1 MDTNKR
7 IARAMLKKSFAE
19 AKELVFKSLYAKA
32 SLALDEARYAVAN
45 AIFNEAELDEMAM
58 TKARENQLGRKMVT
72 QSTAQM
78 RSYGTSKHPSE
89 YRKSR
94 ELQKQYGKEDKSKK
108 TYGIN
113 GKVVKEESEL
123 DEMAQTAQRS
133 KEMNKKVDAA
143 YIKHDRALQKGFAAG
158 HSEGSKQIRKI
169 DSDYQKVSNQNRR
182 EKSSKKLYGKGG
194 KEIDAKRY
202 KGKTVG
208 AEGNLRKPKG
218 NTETKLRDALQAERL
233 RSLGVRSND

>member
-78 RSYGTSKHPSE
+78 RSFGTSKHPSE

-94 ELQKQYGKEDKSKK
+94 ELQKQYDKEDKSKK

-113 GKVVKEESEL
+113 GKVVKEEAEL
-123 DEMAQTAQRS
+123 DEMAQTKERAKETGAEIDRTKKRADQKWKEWDAHS
-133 KEMNKKVDAA
+133 KD
-143 YIKHDRALQKGFAAG
+143 
-158 HSEGSKQIRKI
+158 
-169 DSDYQKVSNQNRR
+169 DYQGYYGKEAEFDKERDANWRAQDKQEAERD
-182 EKSSKKLYGKGG
+182 SKDLYGKGG
-194 KEIDAKRY
+194 KIIKKNKDDLIKKRPTYGGKAAK
-202 KGKTVG
+202 K
-208 AEGNLRKPKG
+208 
-218 NTETKLRDALQAERL
+218 
-233 RSLGVRSND
+233 

>member
-123 DEMAQTAQRS
+123 DEMAQTKERAKETGAEIDRTRKRADQKWKEWDAHS
-133 KEMNKKVDAA
+133 KD
-143 YIKHDRALQKGFAAG
+143 
-158 HSEGSKQIRKI
+158 
-169 DSDYQKVSNQNRR
+169 DYQGYYGKEAEFDKERDANWRAQDKQEAERD
-182 EKSSKKLYGKGG
+182 SKDLYGKGG
-194 KEIDAKRY
+194 KIIKKNKDDLIKKRPTYGSKAAK
-202 KGKTVG
+202 K
-208 AEGNLRKPKG
+208 
-218 NTETKLRDALQAERL
+218 
-233 RSLGVRSND
+233 